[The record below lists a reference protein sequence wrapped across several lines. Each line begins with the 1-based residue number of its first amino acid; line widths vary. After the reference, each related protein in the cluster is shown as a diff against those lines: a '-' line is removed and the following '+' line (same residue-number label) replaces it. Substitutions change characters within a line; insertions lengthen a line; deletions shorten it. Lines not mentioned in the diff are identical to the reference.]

1 MSYWVKLHA
10 TEIVRLKKF
19 NDLRVSLGWSV
30 GECLGY
36 LGLFWGH
43 TLEVQE
49 NGDVTGWDSAYVAAL
64 LGFGAQVSEKFWS
77 GLGSHGWIDQVNDRL
92 LIHDWLDS
100 AGAFLV
106 KKYSSSN
113 KEKLIEIWA
122 LHGRVYGSDL
132 KATSKRPQSDPKATI
147 DKIRLDIK
155 EKYKKEKNRAGPG
168 TFIPPTPEEVDKY
181 AQELGQKID
190 GKHFCD
196 YHQSKGW
203 IVGKSPM
210 KDWKAAVR
218 LWINNASKYSAKQP
232 LSQAQVDDLR
242 KTNWVKAGLCG
253 MCGGKW
259 ETIDG
264 ITRCGSCCAT
274 PIKIQIKKI

>member
-1 MSYWVKLHA
+1 MSYWIKFHA

-49 NGDVTGWDSAYVAAL
+49 NGDVTGWDAAYVAAL
-64 LGFGAQVSEKFWS
+64 LGFGAQVSEKFWF

-113 KEKLIEIWA
+113 KEKLVEIWA
-122 LHGRVYGSDL
+122 LHGRVYGSDH
-132 KATSKRPQSDPKATI
+132 KATPKRPPSDQKATI
-147 DKIRLDIK
+147 DKTRLDIK
-155 EKYKKEKNRAGPG
+155 EKYKKEKIRAGPE
-168 TFIPPTPEEVDKY
+168 TFVPPTPEEVDKY
-181 AQELGQKID
+181 AQVLGQKID
-190 GKHFCD
+190 AKYFCAH
-196 YHQSKGW
+196 YKLKKW
-203 IVGKSPM
+203 RVGNTRIT
-210 KDWKAAVR
+210 DWKDAVD
-218 LWINNASKYSAKQP
+218 LWIERAKKYADNQS
-232 LSQAQVDDLR
+232 LSQSQKDDLMR
-242 KTNWVKAGLCG
+242 ENWVKSGRCG
-253 MCGGKW
+253 NCGGKW
-259 ETIDG
+259 ETIEN
-264 ITRCGSCCAT
+264 ITRCYSCGLNPPT
-274 PIKIQIKKI
+274 IKIKKV